1 MLERQQA
8 LPFISALAYL
18 QGMQHNPGV
27 PTVESE
33 LMGALAKAGAIS
45 PANAGKFAK
54 VWAGLG
60 LEMCRP
66 LVVLSRKH
74 AQMFY
79 VLLVCSIC
87 TPHISCCLSLHRVIL
102 RCLK

>member
-1 MLERQQA
+1 MRA
-8 LPFISALAYL
+8 CSISCSARKLFYRSPHGSGL

-27 PTVESE
+27 PTIESE

-60 LEMCRP
+60 HE
-66 LVVLSRKH
+66 
-74 AQMFY
+74 
-79 VLLVCSIC
+79 
-87 TPHISCCLSLHRVIL
+87 
-102 RCLK
+102 